1 MIPSE
6 IRVHAAAK
14 RNKDPTNR
22 INSVSQQHQHSTSK
36 EPNREK
42 KKQQPYQQLYHH
54 LYHFSPFLATKEAKQ
69 QMKIYTS
76 ESFSLLISTSLELLV
91 RASASSPSSAIT
103 TNSMIITTISR
114 VYLTVKGVIVLV
126 PQPINCY
133 NPSQR
138 QMPSLLLRF
147 SN

>member
-6 IRVHAAAK
+6 IRVHAAA
-14 RNKDPTNR
+14 NNR
-22 INSVSQQHQHSTSK
+22 KINSDSQ
-36 EPNREK
+36 
-42 KKQQPYQQLYHH
+42 QQLYHH
-54 LYHFSPFLATKEAKQ
+54 LHHFSPFLATKEAKQ

-76 ESFSLLISTSLELLV
+76 ESFSLLISTPLELLV

-103 TNSMIITTISR
+103 PSSMIFTTISR
-114 VYLTVKGVIVLV
+114 VYLTVKEVIVLV
-126 PQPINCY
+126 PQPIDCY